1 MAVYTYVHC
10 WHGDLLFYM
19 QFLLFSP
26 IHMEIEKTAR
36 CKKKRERKKEK
47 IAGNRSIRSQG
58 SFDMLDR
65 INAVVTQRRRKKE
78 SKLFET

>member
-1 MAVYTYVHC
+1 MLARGSAFLHAV
-10 WHGDLLFYM
+10 
-19 QFLLFSP
+19 P
-26 IHMEIEKTAR
+26 IVFPDPYGNRKDGQMKEEK
-36 CKKKRERKKEK
+36 RKQEK
-47 IAGNRSIRSQG
+47 IDGNRSIRSQG

>member
-1 MAVYTYVHC
+1 
-10 WHGDLLFYM
+10 
-19 QFLLFSP
+19 
-26 IHMEIEKTAR
+26 MEIEKTAR

-47 IAGNRSIRSQG
+47 IAGNRSIRSQE